1 MMLANGYY
9 YEEGSAARVSAVF
22 SVNDL
27 GRYALELE
35 NATVQN
41 KRGQGYFK
49 TPKLALLLIPFTSL
63 SICFFAS
70 RFFFCAA

>member
-9 YEEGSAARVSAVF
+9 YDEEGSTARVSAVF
-22 SVNDL
+22 SVNNL

-41 KRGQGYFK
+41 KR
-49 TPKLALLLIPFTSL
+49 
-63 SICFFAS
+63 
-70 RFFFCAA
+70 